1 MLHGLLNRF
10 LKLGCVITT
19 SLISTTEQ
27 LLSLVYRIDA
37 KNQIS
42 SVNEAWKKFAS
53 ENSGDAGLPGEVW
66 GSDLIDSISDHT
78 TKELYLSMIRQV
90 RQEHQVEFQYRCDAP
105 DKRRL
110 FSMRITRTPGGEV
123 EFVSTLWNEKIR
135 RSVSCLESDQPR
147 SDAFLRVC
155 RGCQQGM
162 ARF

>member
-1 MLHGLLNRF
+1 MKHGRSLRARIAATP
-10 LKLGCVITT
+10 GCPERGGVLT
-19 SLISTTEQ
+19 
-27 LLSLVYRIDA
+27 
-37 KNQIS
+37 
-42 SVNEAWKKFAS
+42 
-53 ENSGDAGLPGEVW
+53 
-66 GSDLIDSISDHT
+66 LIDSISDHT

-90 RQEHQVEFQYRCDAP
+90 RQEHQVEFQYRRDAP